1 MVKVKFLAQLRQD
14 LGAQERELDIN
25 NITIIELL
33 KMLIEEY
40 NKPFLK
46 LIEDDLLV
54 IMHNSRVLDREE
66 LENVVINSNDII
78 TLMPPIVGGAL

>member
-1 MVKVKFLAQLRQD
+1 
-14 LGAQERELDIN
+14 
-25 NITIIELL
+25 
-33 KMLIEEY
+33 MLTEEY

>member
-33 KMLIEEY
+33 KMLTEEY

>member
-33 KMLIEEY
+33 KMLTEEY

-78 TLMPPIVGGAL
+78 TLMPPIVGGSL

>member
-33 KMLIEEY
+33 
-40 NKPFLK
+40 NA
-46 LIEDDLLV
+46 DR
-54 IMHNSRVLDREE
+54 RVQQAFFE
-66 LENVVINSNDII
+66 
-78 TLMPPIVGGAL
+78 AH

>member
-14 LGAQERELDIN
+14 LGTQERELDIN

-33 KMLIEEY
+33 KMLTEEY

-54 IMHNSRVLDREE
+54 VMHNSRVLDREE
-66 LENVVINSNDII
+66 LENVVIDSNDII